1 MRTVYGWRTDVS
13 VQMIVV
19 DDLPNRAKL
28 LEHAGMDS
36 VDLLENALVETNKW
50 TLSFIIFKS

>member
-19 DDLPNRAKL
+19 DNFPTEPNSWNM
-28 LEHAGMDS
+28 AGMDS

-50 TLSFIIFKS
+50 TSSFLAF